1 MDCPVLA
8 FDEYLPEARTIS
20 KFLNSF
26 TIKNIPK
33 TNSYLH
39 LNKNGL
45 SFNSLTSEGKRELR
59 VDFLKGAMGWRLK
72 RQPIF
77 IQVQIAICF
86 RYIFYGK

>member
-8 FDEYLPEARTIS
+8 FDEYLPEAGTIS

-45 SFNSLTSEGKRELR
+45 SFNSHTSEGKRELR
-59 VDFLKGAMGWRLK
+59 VDFLKGAMGWRLS
-72 RQPIF
+72 PDEVTSLDEASSNF
-77 IQVQIAICF
+77 L
-86 RYIFYGK
+86 